1 MQFGEIGP
9 SWKALFLFGFIAVGS
24 HSLLM
29 GIRIKMA
36 TLVFL
41 AAAAPADIVPSHFGL
56 LGIGGFAPAE

>member
-1 MQFGEIGP
+1 
-9 SWKALFLFGFIAVGS
+9 
-24 HSLLM
+24 M

-56 LGIGGFAPAE
+56 FGIGGFAPAE